1 MVAGLDFDVLRQ
13 KETWQ
18 AFVVGVVL
26 FCIIGYS
33 SLTLFGLS
41 ASAYGVSDEV
51 VPVPDF
57 EVSTMNRAG
66 IDDVIA
72 DENGMVRLS
81 DLQGN
86 VVVID
91 FMAVDCANC
100 HYVQTHIE
108 QEIAN
113 WEALEGPHDV
123 IVLSIG
129 TWYGYESFDR
139 INETFGDTGSDKHMS
154 WPVANGGTD
163 VVILENGDRGD
174 LVEYY
179 SAQAIP
185 IVIVVD
191 HEGYVV
197 AKEST
202 GTPLDGWAA
211 FDSAIASANAGE
223 AEDLRFGIK
232 KADRSLTGVFVIGL
246 FLGILVYFSP
256 CAFPVL
262 PSYIAYYLNLGM
274 REDELR
280 ESGKLSGSMP
290 KPIEIGG
297 YAALGQLTFF
307 AVIGGIIFG
316 LDGIIDLS
324 GVLHDIAIGIAWLL
338 IILGGLMLLGWTSHL
353 LNWVQGI
360 LDQYQTT
367 EMDEQFTPRR
377 NMYLWGIGYS
387 AASVDCTAAAVFPFV
402 AWLAVVGN
410 GAFAFGMAGLILSV
424 TLLMVSVTALVGM
437 GRQAMLDFLRRST
450 GIVKATG
457 AWMMMFAGLG
467 LLVYLTQPEKVSSLF
482 LILLT
487 LY

>member
-1 MVAGLDFDVLRQ
+1 MAAGLDFDVLSQ

-18 AFVVGVVL
+18 AFVVGMVL

-57 EVSTMNRAG
+57 EVSTMNRTG

-72 DENGMVRLS
+72 DENGVVRLS

-113 WEALEGPHDV
+113 WEALLGPHDV

-139 INETFGDTGSDKHMS
+139 INETFGDTRSAKHMS

-163 VVILENGDRGD
+163 VVLLENGERGD

-202 GTPLDGWAA
+202 GTPLDGWEA

-262 PSYIAYYLNLGM
+262 PSYITYYLNLGM

-280 ESGKLSGSMP
+280 EAGKLSGSMP
-290 KPIEIGG
+290 KPIEVGG

-353 LNWVQGI
+353 LNWIQGI

-367 EMDEQFTPRR
+367 EMDDQFTPRR

-424 TLLMVSVTALVGM
+424 TLLMISVTALVGM

-467 LLVYLTQPEKVSSLF
+467 LLVYLTQPEKVSALF
-482 LILLT
+482 
-487 LY
+487 

>member
-139 INETFGDTGSDKHMS
+139 INETFGDTGSNKHMS

-163 VVILENGDRGD
+163 V
-174 LVEYY
+174 
-179 SAQAIP
+179 
-185 IVIVVD
+185 
-191 HEGYVV
+191 H
-197 AKEST
+197 T
-202 GTPLDGWAA
+202 
-211 FDSAIASANAGE
+211 
-223 AEDLRFGIK
+223 
-232 KADRSLTGVFVIGL
+232 
-246 FLGILVYFSP
+246 
-256 CAFPVL
+256 
-262 PSYIAYYLNLGM
+262 
-274 REDELR
+274 
-280 ESGKLSGSMP
+280 
-290 KPIEIGG
+290 
-297 YAALGQLTFF
+297 
-307 AVIGGIIFG
+307 
-316 LDGIIDLS
+316 
-324 GVLHDIAIGIAWLL
+324 
-338 IILGGLMLLGWTSHL
+338 
-353 LNWVQGI
+353 
-360 LDQYQTT
+360 
-367 EMDEQFTPRR
+367 RR
-377 NMYLWGIGYS
+377 L
-387 AASVDCTAAAVFPFV
+387 
-402 AWLAVVGN
+402 
-410 GAFAFGMAGLILSV
+410 
-424 TLLMVSVTALVGM
+424 
-437 GRQAMLDFLRRST
+437 Q
-450 GIVKATG
+450 
-457 AWMMMFAGLG
+457 
-467 LLVYLTQPEKVSSLF
+467 
-482 LILLT
+482 
-487 LY
+487 

>member
-467 LLVYLTQPEKVSSLF
+467 LLVYLTQPEKVSALF
-482 LILLT
+482 
-487 LY
+487 

>member
-262 PSYIAYYLNLGM
+262 TSYIAYYLNLGM

-467 LLVYLTQPEKVSSLF
+467 LLVYLTQPEKVSALF
-482 LILLT
+482 
-487 LY
+487 

>member
-18 AFVVGVVL
+18 AFGVGVVL

-41 ASAYGVSDEV
+41 ASAYGVSDDIEL
-51 VPVPDF
+51 VPDF
-57 EVSTMNRAG
+57 EVATMNRTG

-72 DENGMVRLS
+72 DDSGMVQLS
-81 DLQGN
+81 DLRGS
-86 VVVID
+86 VIILD
-91 FMAVDCANC
+91 FMAVDCSNC

-108 QEIAN
+108 QNLEN
-113 WEALEGPHDV
+113 WQTLEVPYEV
-123 IVLSIG
+123 LVLSIG
-129 TWYGYESFDR
+129 SWYGYETFKD
-139 INETFGDTGSDKHMS
+139 INTTLGDLNSDKHMP

-163 VVILENGDRGD
+163 VVILEDGGTGD

-185 IVIVVD
+185 LVIVID

-197 AKEST
+197 AKERT
-202 GTPLDGWAA
+202 GTPLDGWSS
-211 FDSAIASANAGE
+211 FDSAVASANAGE
-223 AEDLRFGIK
+223 ADSLRFGIE
-232 KADRSLTGVFVIGL
+232 KADRSLSGVFVIGL
-246 FLGILVYFSP
+246 FLGVLVYFSP

-262 PSYIAYYLNLGM
+262 PSFIAYYLNLGM
-274 REDELR
+274 REDDLQED
-280 ESGKLSGSMP
+280 GKLSGRMP
-290 KPIEIGG
+290 QPFESGI

-307 AVIGGIIFG
+307 GAIGVIIFG

-324 GVLHDIAIGIAWLL
+324 GVLHDIAIAIAWLL
-338 IILGGLMLLGWTSHL
+338 VILGGLMLLGWTSHL
-353 LNWVQGI
+353 LNWIQGV
-360 LDQYQTT
+360 LDRYQTT

-410 GAFAFGMAGLILSV
+410 GAFAFGMTGLILSV
-424 TLLMVSVTALVGM
+424 TMLMIAVTVLVGL
-437 GRQAMLDFLRRST
+437 GRESMLDFLRRST

-457 AWMMMFAGLG
+457 AWMMMFAGIG
-467 LLVYLTQPEKVSSLF
+467 LLIYLTQPETVTE
-482 LILLT
+482 LL
-487 LY
+487 

>member
-163 VVILENGDRGD
+163 VVILENVDRGD

-467 LLVYLTQPEKVSSLF
+467 LLVYLTQPEKVSALF
-482 LILLT
+482 
-487 LY
+487 